1 MRRALSFF
9 ENLKVAR
16 GVEKLPDGLT
26 HKPVF
31 LIRNLL
37 RDLPAFYV
45 DECDSKPGELM
56 EPTRFCRTMAASYAS
71 RRDMRLTPAKIAHAR
86 NFQQCYQR
94 LVAAAGA
101 YDEVLASLRERSA
114 VINYEN
120 RITGNGVLD
129 AVEKI
134 VGMQAMARRGDLQA
148 ALDRFIA
155 SQVLIPGQW
164 RPLEAGEITEQT
176 RKSQMLVA
184 MQSQVEG
191 SKETV

>member
-1 MRRALSFF
+1 
-9 ENLKVAR
+9 
-16 GVEKLPDGLT
+16 
-26 HKPVF
+26 VF

-37 RDLPAFYV
+37 RDLPAFYI
-45 DECDSKPGELM
+45 DECDSQPGRLM
-56 EPTRFCRTMAASYAS
+56 EPQRFCRTMAASYAS
-71 RRDMRLTPAKIAHAR
+71 RRDMRLTTAKIAHAR
-86 NFQQCYQR
+86 NFQHCYQR

-134 VGMQAMARRGDLQA
+134 VAMQAIARRSDMQA
-148 ALDRFIA
+148 VLDRFIA

-184 MQSQVEG
+184 MQSQVEE